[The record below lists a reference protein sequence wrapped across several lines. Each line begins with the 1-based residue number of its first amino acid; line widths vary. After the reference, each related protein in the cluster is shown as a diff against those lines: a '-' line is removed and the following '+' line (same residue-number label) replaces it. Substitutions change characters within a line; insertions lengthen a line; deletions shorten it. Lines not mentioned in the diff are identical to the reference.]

1 MFSKKLVN
9 TVKIG
14 METNIEINNENKN
27 QILKFFNIFGYILMY
42 DLNVSTTNPYL
53 GWTQERK
60 IKNQIL

>member
-27 QILKFFNIFGYILMY
+27 QILKFFNIFDYILMY
-42 DLNVSTTNPYL
+42 DLNVSTTNPYH

-60 IKNQIL
+60 IKNQM